1 MVTGIAYV
9 VLVFLYYTVVP
20 WNLIGAP
27 DPIGGEAGYQQ
38 VADRAEAELQKTG
51 ATWIATTDYR
61 TYAMM
66 RWYFKDRVPVIQINE
81 RGRFMGFRDP
91 GMDRIRGHA
100 GRLCRARARQGQSDL
115 GRDHGA
121 ARAARTGRPRLARR
135 VMDTYAL
142 QKVTGWTPEL
152 VAAAGCAAVSLAG
165 AGGRCPDRN
174 PPCDAG

>member
-1 MVTGIAYV
+1 
-9 VLVFLYYTVVP
+9 VLVFLYYAIVP
-20 WNLIGAP
+20 WNLIGAI

-66 RWYFKDRVPVIQINE
+66 RWYFRDRVPVIQINE

-100 GRLCRARARQGQSDL
+100 GVYVVRMPD
-115 GRDHGA
+115 RDNPIWLETTA
-121 ARAARTGRPRLARR
+121 AREPLEQVDRVWRGR
-135 VMDTYAL
+135 VMDSYEL
-142 QKVTGWTPEL
+142 QKVSGWTPEL
-152 VAAAGCAAVSLAG
+152 SPPPDAPLFRWRVLAG
-165 AGGRCPDRN
+165 DVRIEAGHAMPVEVG
-174 PPCDAG
+174 